1 MNRLRTLTEQGQAI
15 WLDYIRRDLL
25 ENGRLA
31 RLISEDGLTG
41 VTSNP
46 AIFEKAIGDSDLYDA
61 DIRAALEEDPE
72 ISTQQLYEKLAIR
85 DIQMAADLLA
95 PVYEATD
102 GADGF
107 VSLEVSP
114 HLAHD
119 TEGTLV
125 EATHLWRTVD
135 RPNLM
140 IKVPATPEGIPAV
153 ESLLAEGVHVNIT
166 LMFSLAHYEAVAQAY
181 LRGVERASKPERSA
195 SVASFF
201 VSRVD
206 TLIDGQLAESAA
218 AQAHELA
225 GRIAIANSKMA
236 YARYREIFH
245 GSAFA
250 RLEAEGARPQRVLW
264 ASTSTKNPDYSDV
277 LYVEELIGAE
287 TVNTIPPKTLDDFR
301 DRGEVAPT
309 LTAGLDR
316 AQADLS
322 ALAAIGIDLDAA
334 TDRLQREG
342 LEKFGVP
349 FDRLLAALD
358 RKRVDLA
365 AAPLGAAAAGRAK

>member
-1 MNRLRTLTEQGQAI
+1 MNRLRALTDQGQAI
-15 WLDYIRRDLL
+15 WLDYIRRDIL
-25 ENGRLA
+25 ENGQLA

-46 AIFEKAIGDSDLYDA
+46 AIFEKAIGDSDLYDD

-72 ISTQQLYEKLAIR
+72 ISTQQLYERLAIR

-95 PVYEATD
+95 SVYEATD

-114 HLAHD
+114 HLAD
-119 TEGTLV
+119 DGEGTLV
-125 EATHLWRTVD
+125 EARDLWRKVD

-140 IKVPATPEGIPAV
+140 IKVPATLEGIPAV
-153 ESLLAEGVHVNIT
+153 ESLLAEGIHVNIT
-166 LMFSLAHYEAVAQAY
+166 LMFSMAHYEAVARAY
-181 LRGVERASKPERSA
+181 LRGVERASKPERAA

-206 TLIDGQLAESAA
+206 NLIDQQLSESAA
-218 AQAHELA
+218 PEAHELA

-250 RLEAEGARPQRVLW
+250 ELEAAGARPQRVLW
-264 ASTSTKNPDYSDV
+264 ASTSTKNPAYSDV
-277 LYVEELIGAE
+277 LYVEELIGPE
-287 TVNTIPPKTLDDFR
+287 TVNTIPPETLDDFR
-301 DRGEVAPT
+301 DHGEVVPT

-316 AQADLS
+316 ARSDLS
-322 ALAAIGIDLDAA
+322 TLAAIGIDLDAA
-334 TDRLQREG
+334 TDRLQIEG

-358 RKRVDLA
+358 RKRPGLA
-365 AAPLGAAAAGRAK
+365 VAPLDAANTGPAG

>member
-46 AIFEKAIGDSDLYDA
+46 AIFEKAIGDSDLYDG

-119 TEGTLV
+119 TEGTLL
-125 EATHLWRTVD
+125 EARHLWRTVD

-140 IKVPATPEGIPAV
+140 IKVPATREGIPAV

-181 LRGVERASKPERSA
+181 LRGVERASKPQRSA

-206 TLIDGQLAESAA
+206 TLIDRRLAESAA

-250 RLEAEGARPQRVLW
+250 RLKAEGARPQRVLW

-365 AAPLGAAAAGRAK
+365 AAPLGAAAAGRTK

>member
-1 MNRLRTLTEQGQAI
+1 MNRLRTLTDQGQAI

-46 AIFEKAIGDSDLYDA
+46 AIFEKAIGDSDLYDS
-61 DIRAALEEDPE
+61 DIRAALEQDPA
-72 ISTQQLYEKLAIR
+72 ISTQQLYETLAIR
-85 DIQMAADLLA
+85 DIRMAADLLA

-119 TEGTLV
+119 TEGTLF
-125 EATHLWRTVD
+125 EARRLWRNVD

-181 LRGVERASKPERSA
+181 LRGVECASKPERSA

-206 TLIDGQLAESAA
+206 GLIDGQLAESAA
-218 AQAHELA
+218 AQAQELA

-236 YARYREIFH
+236 YARYLEIFH

-250 RLEAEGARPQRVLW
+250 RLRAAGPPAARALG
-264 ASTSTKNPDYSDV
+264 
-277 LYVEELIGAE
+277 EH
-287 TVNTIPPKTLDDFR
+287 LDQ
-301 DRGEVAPT
+301 ES
-309 LTAGLDR
+309 GLLGR
-316 AQADLS
+316 AVRRR
-322 ALAAIGIDLDAA
+322 
-334 TDRLQREG
+334 TDRCRDGEHDPSQDAR
-342 LEKFGVP
+342 
-349 FDRLLAALD
+349 RLS
-358 RKRVDLA
+358 RSW
-365 AAPLGAAAAGRAK
+365 

>member
-61 DIRAALEEDPE
+61 DIRSALEEDPA
-72 ISTQQLYEKLAIR
+72 ISTQQLYETLAIR
-85 DIQMAADLLA
+85 DIRMAADLLA
-95 PVYEATD
+95 PVYETTD

-125 EATHLWRTVD
+125 EARRLWRNVD

-206 TLIDGQLAESAA
+206 GLIDGQLAESAA
-218 AQAHELA
+218 AQAQKLA

-236 YARYREIFH
+236 YARYLEIFH

-250 RLEAEGARPQRVLW
+250 RLRAAGARPQRVLW

-301 DRGEVAPT
+301 DHGEVAST

-316 AQADLS
+316 ARADLS

-349 FDRLLAALD
+349 FDRLLATLD

-365 AAPLGAAAAGRAK
+365 APLAAAAAGPEK

>member
-72 ISTQQLYEKLAIR
+72 ISTQQLYETLAIR

-140 IKVPATPEGIPAV
+140 IKVPATREGIPAV

-181 LRGVERASKPERSA
+181 LRGVERASKPQRSA

-206 TLIDGQLAESAA
+206 TLIDRQLAESAA
-218 AQAHELA
+218 AQAH
-225 GRIAIANSKMA
+225 
-236 YARYREIFH
+236 
-245 GSAFA
+245 
-250 RLEAEGARPQRVLW
+250 
-264 ASTSTKNPDYSDV
+264 
-277 LYVEELIGAE
+277 
-287 TVNTIPPKTLDDFR
+287 
-301 DRGEVAPT
+301 
-309 LTAGLDR
+309 
-316 AQADLS
+316 
-322 ALAAIGIDLDAA
+322 
-334 TDRLQREG
+334 
-342 LEKFGVP
+342 
-349 FDRLLAALD
+349 
-358 RKRVDLA
+358 
-365 AAPLGAAAAGRAK
+365 